1 MKNEEKENRKRMK
14 IAVPSIDGKT
24 ISEHFGR
31 SAWFIV
37 FETENGKISGREV
50 RSNVFTPHA
59 LGECN
64 GEKEHHGA
72 HHHSHSAVTSALSDC
87 KYLLCRGIGL
97 RAVDDLKIKGIEP
110 FILDKTYP
118 PAVAVTLFL
127 QGMLSSTGKSCRC
140 HE

>member
-1 MKNEEKENRKRMK
+1 MK

-31 SAWFIV
+31 SSWFIV

-50 RSNVFTPHA
+50 RSNAFTPHA
-59 LGECN
+59 LGECR
-64 GEKEHHGA
+64 GEEEHHGA
-72 HHHSHSAVTSALSDC
+72 HGHSHAAVASALSDC
-87 KYLLCRGIGL
+87 KYLLCRGIGW
-97 RAVDDLKIKGIEP
+97 RAVEDLKSKGIEP
-110 FILDKTYP
+110 FILDNEYP

-127 QGMLSSTGKSCRC
+127 QGMLRSTGKSCRC